1 MRTLSLQAHLLLA
14 LSLLTLSPLS
24 NATAPAPSSRAY
36 VKDLPVTLQRAQEI
50 AVLPDGGWL
59 TLDKNSLRLMSADGA
74 ERARVPLRAKHLDI
88 RPHTKGAYAMLLE
101 ADTQQSLPFIVDTRR
116 GELLAQPALASPAFA
131 LESTCLYR
139 DAQQQDHVFLIGKEG
154 ISEQWIRHGSSFQ
167 LLRRLA
173 LPPHI
178 RHCRSD
184 DSQHTLYVSTAE
196 TGVWAISAD
205 AENLLHHWPVETRR
219 TLAQRSE
226 GASAIV
232 ALAGGVAIVDEHTQQ
247 LHRYRQQGTHW
258 EKLTSQSLQ
267 KSSLSKL
274 TKKMSIKDMSTKN
287 ISIPDSSEAPLLL
300 KKNSVTKA
308 WQTHP
313 IFWKKAPATN
323 DNSVIIEPDAQ
334 TEVVARYGDAA
345 DDPAIWVHPSDPSQS
360 RVLGTNKKQGLL
372 VYDLNGKQLQLL
384 ESGRLNNVDVRQNI
398 HFGNANEPQGFDLAL
413 ATQRDDNSL
422 ALYTIANDGEVQEA
436 ARLPTTLEKIY
447 GFCLYRPQSGG
458 LEAFVNDKDGRY
470 HQYRISHIDGKFSS
484 QLVRSFKLATQP
496 EGCVVDDQ
504 HARIF
509 IGEEKHGIWVTTA
522 DAQQA
527 ATLELVMPVGKQL
540 VADVEGL
547 ALYQGKKSAYLL
559 VSSQGDNSYLV
570 LNAQPPYQLRGKFRI
585 GTNLSAGID
594 GTSETDGIEA
604 TSAYLGT
611 RFPTGMLV
619 VQDGYKRLPDGAQ
632 NFKYLRWETIA
643 ERLHLED

>member
-24 NATAPAPSSRAY
+24 NAASPAPSLHTYA
-36 VKDLPVTLQRAQEI
+36 KDVPVALQRAQEL
-50 AVLPDGGWL
+50 VRLPDGGWL
-59 TLDKNSLRLMSADGA
+59 MLDKNSLRLMSADGT
-74 ERARVPLRAKHLDI
+74 ERARFPVRAKHLDT
-88 RPHTKGAYAMLLE
+88 RPHPQGAYAMLLE
-101 ADTQQSLPFIVDTRR
+101 AETQRSLPFIVDTHT
-116 GELLAQPALASPAFA
+116 GELLAQPALPSPAFA
-131 LESTCLYR
+131 LESSCLYR

-154 ISEQWIRHGSSFQ
+154 ISEQWIRYGSSFQ

-184 DSQHTLYVSTAE
+184 DTQHTLYVSTAE
-196 TGVWAISAD
+196 TGVWAVSAD
-205 AENLLHHWPVETRR
+205 AENLLHHWPVETQR
-219 TLAQRSE
+219 TAVKISE
-226 GASAIV
+226 GASTIV
-232 ALAGGVAIVDEHTQQ
+232 ALAGGVAIVDEQTQQ
-247 LHRYRQQGTHW
+247 LHRYHQQGTHW
-258 EKLTSQSLQ
+258 EKLASQPLQ
-267 KSSLSKL
+267 QSNLSKL
-274 TKKMSIKDMSTKN
+274 ARATSTKKITTTT
-287 ISIPDSSEAPLLL
+287 SSELPLLL
-300 KKNSVTKA
+300 RKNSATKA
-308 WQTHP
+308 WQMHTISWNKTP
-313 IFWKKAPATN
+313 STT
-323 DNSVIIEPDAQ
+323 DNSIIIAADAQ

-345 DDPAIWVHPSDPSQS
+345 DDPAIWVHPSDPAQS
-360 RVLGTNKKQGLL
+360 RILGTNKKQGLL
-372 VYDLNGKQLQLL
+372 VYNLQGKQLQSL

-398 HFGNANEPQGFDLAL
+398 HFENTDEQQRFDLAL

-422 ALYTIANDGEVQEA
+422 ALYTIANDGEVREA

-470 HQYRISHIDGKFSS
+470 QQYRIRYIDGNFSS

-504 HARIF
+504 RARIF
-509 IGEEKHGIWVTTA
+509 IGEEKHGIWVTSA
-522 DAQQA
+522 DAEQA
-527 ATLELVMPVGKQL
+527 AILDLVMPVGKQL

-547 ALYQGKKSAYLL
+547 ALYQGKKSSYLL

-594 GTSETDGIEA
+594 GTSETDGIEVS
-604 TSAYLGT
+604 SAYLGSH
-611 RFPTGMLV
+611 FPKGMLV
-619 VQDGYKRLPDGAQ
+619 VQDGYKRLPDGPQ
-632 NFKYLRWETIA
+632 NFKYVRWESIA
-643 ERLHLED
+643 DRLHLED